1 MRMSAKSDNNCIKID
16 KALTFVKDDDM
27 EDDDTGDIGYA
38 EGYIF
43 NWISKEFPIIV
54 TGVENKEDLKKT
66 FMQLISD
73 MFDKA
78 VVDYEAMKEKKCV
91 YQYGEIS

>member
-27 EDDDTGDIGYA
+27 EDDDTEDIDYV
-38 EGYIF
+38 EGYII
-43 NWISKEFPIIV
+43 NWISKDFPVTI
-54 TGVENKEDLKKT
+54 TGVENKEDFKKE
-66 FMQLISD
+66 FMQIISD

-78 VVDYEAMKEKKCV
+78 VVDYEAMKEKRCV
-91 YQYGEIS
+91 YQFGEIS